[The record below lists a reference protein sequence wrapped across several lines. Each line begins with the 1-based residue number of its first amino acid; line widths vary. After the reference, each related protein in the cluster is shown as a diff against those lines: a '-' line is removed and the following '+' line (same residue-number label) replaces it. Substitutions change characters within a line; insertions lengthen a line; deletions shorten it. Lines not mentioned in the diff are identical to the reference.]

1 MPIKSR
7 LESTS
12 RYLSF
17 FFAALED
24 EDISK
29 TFFFCLDEN
38 EAFLQ
43 KKRILSLLYRTKMAP
58 HENVFYAEKHSND
71 SLHNPQRK
79 GTDHTS
85 KEIQIAA
92 RLLGRTSVISDEKT
106 RKKMEREN
114 AIEKR
119 KEKLLQ
125 NAKPLGDG
133 FILVGSGDSIRRIN
147 VNEAMMKKQN
157 IKEEYGRQKRKFD
170 SDSRWKTEERIR
182 NGGTAGQNELV
193 VARNAASELEEKKKM
208 KKKDQGRRRE
218 ESLPVLV
225 PPSELIFG
233 SDGFVKEST
242 NDDDDDDEEA
252 MKMIAIERRRARSEK
267 SKLDVKSTARKA
279 KNIRKFIGL

>member
-1 MPIKSR
+1 M
-7 LESTS
+7 
-12 RYLSF
+12 
-17 FFAALED
+17 
-24 EDISK
+24 
-29 TFFFCLDEN
+29 
-38 EAFLQ
+38 
-43 KKRILSLLYRTKMAP
+43 KRFYKRREFSLFSAEQKMAP

-114 AIEKR
+114 AVEKR

-147 VNEAMMKKQN
+147 VNEAMMKKEN
-157 IKEEYGRQKRKFD
+157 MKDEYGRQKRKFD
-170 SDSRWKTEERIR
+170 SDSRWKTEERIK

-193 VARNAASELEEKKKM
+193 VSRNAASELERKK
-208 KKKDQGRRRE
+208 GRGNE
-218 ESLPVLV
+218 EDVLPVVVL
-225 PPSELIFG
+225 PSEMVFG
-233 SDGFVKEST
+233 SDGFVKNSS
-242 NDDDDDDEEA
+242 DDDKNNEA
-252 MKMIAIERRRARSEK
+252 MKTIAIAR
-267 SKLDVKSTARKA
+267 RKA
-279 KNIRKFIGL
+279 KEISKRDVKRKAKSNRFIGL

>member
-147 VNEAMMKKQN
+147 VNEAMMKKEN
-157 IKEEYGRQKRKFD
+157 MKDEYGRQKRKFD
-170 SDSRWKTEERIR
+170 SDSRWKTEERIK

-242 NDDDDDDEEA
+242 DDDEDDEEEA

>member
-1 MPIKSR
+1 
-7 LESTS
+7 
-12 RYLSF
+12 
-17 FFAALED
+17 
-24 EDISK
+24 
-29 TFFFCLDEN
+29 
-38 EAFLQ
+38 
-43 KKRILSLLYRTKMAP
+43 MAP

-147 VNEAMMKKQN
+147 VNEAMMKKEN
-157 IKEEYGRQKRKFD
+157 MKEEYGRQKRKFD
-170 SDSRWKTEERIR
+170 SDSRWKTEERIK

-242 NDDDDDDEEA
+242 DDDEDDEEEA
-252 MKMIAIERRRARSEK
+252 MKMIAIERRRGRSEK

>member
-1 MPIKSR
+1 
-7 LESTS
+7 
-12 RYLSF
+12 
-17 FFAALED
+17 
-24 EDISK
+24 
-29 TFFFCLDEN
+29 
-38 EAFLQ
+38 
-43 KKRILSLLYRTKMAP
+43 MAP

-92 RLLGRTSVISDEKT
+92 RLLGRTSVISDERT

>member
-1 MPIKSR
+1 MKRFYKRREFS
-7 LESTS
+7 LFST
-12 RYLSF
+12 
-17 FFAALED
+17 E
-24 EDISK
+24 
-29 TFFFCLDEN
+29 
-38 EAFLQ
+38 Q
-43 KKRILSLLYRTKMAP
+43 KMAP

-147 VNEAMMKKQN
+147 VNEAMMKKEN
-157 IKEEYGRQKRKFD
+157 MKDEYGRQKRKFD
-170 SDSRWKTEERIR
+170 SDSRWKTEERIK

-208 KKKDQGRRRE
+208 KKKDKGRRRE

-242 NDDDDDDEEA
+242 DDDEDDEEEA

>member
-1 MPIKSR
+1 
-7 LESTS
+7 
-12 RYLSF
+12 
-17 FFAALED
+17 
-24 EDISK
+24 
-29 TFFFCLDEN
+29 
-38 EAFLQ
+38 
-43 KKRILSLLYRTKMAP
+43 MAP

-119 KEKLLQ
+119 KEKLLE

-157 IKEEYGRQKRKFD
+157 MKETKTKEQMKEKLKKKKRRTGNTSKSRYIYKRK
-170 SDSRWKTEERIR
+170 
-182 NGGTAGQNELV
+182 
-193 VARNAASELEEKKKM
+193 
-208 KKKDQGRRRE
+208 RRYICVE
-218 ESLPVLV
+218 
-225 PPSELIFG
+225 
-233 SDGFVKEST
+233 
-242 NDDDDDDEEA
+242 
-252 MKMIAIERRRARSEK
+252 
-267 SKLDVKSTARKA
+267 
-279 KNIRKFIGL
+279 

>member
-71 SLHNPQRK
+71 SLHNPQRR

-147 VNEAMMKKQN
+147 VNEAMMKKEN
-157 IKEEYGRQKRKFD
+157 MKDEYGRQKRKFD
-170 SDSRWKTEERIR
+170 SDSRWKTEERIK

-242 NDDDDDDEEA
+242 DDDEDDEEEA

>member
-1 MPIKSR
+1 
-7 LESTS
+7 
-12 RYLSF
+12 
-17 FFAALED
+17 
-24 EDISK
+24 
-29 TFFFCLDEN
+29 
-38 EAFLQ
+38 
-43 KKRILSLLYRTKMAP
+43 MAP

-125 NAKPLGDG
+125 NAKP
-133 FILVGSGDSIRRIN
+133 RIN
-147 VNEAMMKKQN
+147 VNEAMMKKEN
-157 IKEEYGRQKRKFD
+157 TKDEYGRQKRKFD
-170 SDSRWKTEERIR
+170 SDSRWKTEERIK

-242 NDDDDDDEEA
+242 DDDEDDEEEA